1 LEVGL
6 LKPLSKSV
14 LDAIGETP
22 LVDLKRL
29 VEAWGLEGKIYAK
42 LELLNPGFSMKDR
55 IALKIIEEAE
65 ASGELK
71 PGQAVVETT
80 SGNTGTG
87 LAIVCA
93 VKGYP
98 FVAVMSKGNTPERA
112 RMIRALGAE
121 VVLVEQS
128 PDSPPGQVSG
138 EDLALV
144 EEEAKRIIAERGAF
158 YADQFNRMSN
168 VHAHEEHTGAEIWDQ
183 TEGKVD
189 AFLQF
194 AGTGGSFAGC
204 AKALKKRNPGIRCY
218 LTEPAGAPYL
228 AGGPITNPNHKIQ
241 GGGYAKDL
249 PIVDK
254 NLIDGFLAITDDE
267 AIEGARA
274 LARFEGIFAG
284 SSTGAN
290 IAGAAKLLRDK
301 EKGSR
306 IAILVCDSGLK
317 YLSTDLYD

>member
-1 LEVGL
+1 M
-6 LKPLSKSV
+6 KRLSESA

-22 LVDLKRL
+22 IVRLKRL
-29 VEAWGLEGKIYAK
+29 VEAWNLEGEIYAK

-71 PGQAVVETT
+71 PGQTVVEAT

-93 VKGYP
+93 IKGYP
-98 FVAVMSKGNTPERA
+98 FVTVMSKGNSPERA

-121 VVLVEQS
+121 VVLVEQAPHS
-128 PDSPPGQVSG
+128 PAGQVSG

-158 YADQFNRMSN
+158 FVDQFHRMGN
-168 VHAHEEHTGAEIWDQ
+168 AHAHEEHTGSEIWEQ

-189 AFLQF
+189 AFAQF
-194 AGTGGSFAGC
+194 AGTGGSFMGC
-204 AKALKKRNPGIRCY
+204 ARALKRRNPKVRCY
-218 LTEPAGAPYL
+218 LIEPAGAPYL
-228 AGGPITNPNHKIQ
+228 AGKPTTNPNHKIQ

-249 PIVDK
+249 PLVDK
-254 NLIDGFLAITDDE
+254 SLVDGFLAVTDDE

-284 SSTGAN
+284 FSAGAN
-290 IAGAAKLLRDK
+290 VAAAARLLKDK
-301 EKGSR
+301 EKGNR

-317 YLSTDLYD
+317 YLSTDLFE

>member
-1 LEVGL
+1 M
-6 LKPLSKSV
+6 KRLSESA
-14 LDAIGETP
+14 LDAIRETP
-22 LVDLKRL
+22 IVRLKRL
-29 VEAWGLEGKIYAK
+29 VEAWNLEGEIYAK

-71 PGQAVVETT
+71 PGQTVVEAT

-93 VKGYP
+93 IKGYP
-98 FVAVMSKGNTPERA
+98 FVTVMSKGNSPERA

-121 VVLVEQS
+121 VVLVEQAPHS
-128 PDSPPGQVSG
+128 PAGQVSG
-138 EDLALV
+138 EDLTLV

-158 YADQFNRMSN
+158 FVDQFHRMGN
-168 VHAHEEHTGAEIWDQ
+168 VHAHEEHTGSEIWEQ

-189 AFLQF
+189 AFAQF
-194 AGTGGSFAGC
+194 AGTGGSFMGC
-204 AKALKKRNPGIRCY
+204 ARALKRRNPKVRCY
-218 LTEPAGAPYL
+218 LIEPAGAPYL
-228 AGGPITNPNHKIQ
+228 AGKPTTNPNHKIQ

-249 PIVDK
+249 PLVDK
-254 NLIDGFLAITDDE
+254 SLVDGFLAVTDDE

-284 SSTGAN
+284 FSAGAN
-290 IAGAAKLLRDK
+290 VAAAARLLKDK
-301 EKGSR
+301 EKGNR

-317 YLSTDLYD
+317 YLSTDLFE